1 MITIDKALD
10 SYMQLDFNS
19 RELLI
24 EVLQKRQIEER
35 RKQIAVNVK
44 KAKHDFAN
52 GKLLKHK
59 TAKECIESLNKFL

>member
-10 SYMQLDFNS
+10 SYMQLDFNT

-35 RKQIAVNVK
+35 RNQFAVNIK
-44 KAKHDFAN
+44 KAKQDFVK
-52 GKLLKHK
+52 GKLKPT
-59 TAKECIESLNKFL
+59 TAKDAITYLQNL